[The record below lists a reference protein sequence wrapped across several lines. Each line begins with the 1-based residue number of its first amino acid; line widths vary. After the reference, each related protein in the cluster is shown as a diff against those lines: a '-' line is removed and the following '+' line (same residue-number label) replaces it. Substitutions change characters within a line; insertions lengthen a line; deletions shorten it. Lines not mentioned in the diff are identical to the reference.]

1 MSSSCPALAGALVL
15 LLQAGVQTSAAQEA
29 NSPPECWIRGER
41 ADLELRASPFDSA
54 AVALDAGAVKVC
66 YSRPRQLGRPIMG
79 RLVPYGR
86 PWRLGADEAT
96 ALHVPVRARI
106 AGVAVEPGW
115 YTLYAVPGEREW
127 RIVVNGQ
134 TRRWGVPINDDV
146 RSADLG
152 SGLVAVSTTPPQVEL
167 LTLWFDR
174 SGGSSAELVV
184 RWAGTSVRIPVELV
198 PGEGGGR
205 EGER

>member
-1 MSSSCPALAGALVL
+1 MKSTRIVACTAVL
-15 LLQAGVQTSAAQEA
+15 LLQTGVQAGSAQELS
-29 NSPPECWIRGER
+29 SPPGCWVRDER

-54 AVALDAGAVKVC
+54 AVVLDAGVVKVC

-79 RLVPYGR
+79 RLVPYGH

-96 ALHVPVRARI
+96 AVHVPVRARI

-134 TRRWGVPINDDV
+134 TRRWGVPINDEV

-152 SGLVAVSTTPPQVEL
+152 SGLVPVSKTPPQVEL
-167 LTLWFDR
+167 LTLWFD
-174 SGGSSAELVV
+174 STGGSSADLVV

-198 PGEGGGR
+198 PGEGG
-205 EGER
+205 ER

>member
-1 MSSSCPALAGALVL
+1 MSSSCRALACAVVL
-15 LLQAGVQTSAAQEA
+15 LLLAGVQTGAAQET
-29 NSPPECWIRGER
+29 SLPPGCWVRGER

-54 AVALDAGAVKVC
+54 AVALDAGVVKLC

-86 PWRLGADEAT
+86 PWRMGADEAT
-96 ALHVPVRARI
+96 ALHVPVVARI
-106 AGVAVEPGW
+106 AGVTVEPGW
-115 YTLYAVPGEREW
+115 YTLYAVPGDREW

-134 TRRWGVPINDDV
+134 TRRWGVPIDDEV

-152 SGLVAVSTTPPQVEL
+152 SGFVPVSTTPPQVEL

-174 SGGSSAELVV
+174 TGGSSADLVV

-198 PGEGGGR
+198 AGEGGGR